1 MRKNFDFLTFSII
14 IGIGSLSLLT
24 LFSLNRQLYTSQLI
38 FWIFGLF
45 IFYFSSHI
53 DLQFLKKIAT
63 PLYVLSIV
71 LLIILFWVGEPIR
84 GSIRWFDLGVFR
96 LQPSEIVKIATIIVL
111 ASFFQNRTAGNIKNV
126 LLSLLIIFPVVF
138 LIFRQPDLGNALSIM
153 AIWLGMTF
161 VAGFSFKHILVLSV
175 AAAILGIIGFEI
187 LSPYQKIRV
196 VSFLNPTAD
205 PLGTGYN
212 IIQSKIAIGSGGI
225 FGRGLGSGSQSQLNF
240 LPEAESD
247 FIFASLAE
255 QLGFFG
261 AGVLIGLFVFLI
273 SRIANSAKGQD
284 RFVKLILTG
293 TCSFLIFQF
302 TVNIGMNLGLL
313 PVTGIT
319 LPLVSYGGS
328 SLISTLFLLGIA
340 FSVKRHPSFT
350 TTM

>member
-1 MRKNFDFLTFSII
+1 M
-14 IGIGSLSLLT
+14 
-24 LFSLNRQLYTSQLI
+24 
-38 FWIFGLF
+38 
-45 IFYFSSHI
+45 
-53 DLQFLKKIAT
+53 
-63 PLYVLSIV
+63 
-71 LLIILFWVGEPIR
+71 
-84 GSIRWFDLGVFR
+84 
-96 LQPSEIVKIATIIVL
+96 
-111 ASFFQNRTAGNIKNV
+111 
-126 LLSLLIIFPVVF
+126 F
-138 LIFRQPDLGNALSIM
+138 LIFIVKFLE
-153 AIWLGMTF
+153 
-161 VAGFSFKHILVLSV
+161 
-175 AAAILGIIGFEI
+175 IIVFDI
-187 LSPYQKIRV
+187 LSPYQKIIV
-196 VSFLNPTAD
+196 VSFLNPPAD

-340 FSVKRHPSFT
+340 FSVKRHQSLT

>member
-14 IGIGSLSLLT
+14 IGVGCLSLLT
-24 LFSLNRQLYTSQLI
+24 LYSLNRQLYGSQLI
-38 FWIFGLF
+38 FWAFGL
-45 IFYFSSHI
+45 IVFYIGSNI
-53 DLQFLKKIAT
+53 DRHFLKRIAV

-71 LLIILFWVGEPIR
+71 LLVILFWVGQPIR
-84 GSIRWFDLGVFR
+84 GSIRWFDLGIFR
-96 LQPSEIVKIATIIVL
+96 LQPSEIVKITTILVL
-111 ASFFQNRTAGNIKNV
+111 ASFFQNRTAGNIKNI
-126 LLSLLIIFPVVF
+126 LLSLLIVSPAVF
-138 LIFRQPDLGNALSIM
+138 LIFREPDLGNAICIV
-153 AIWLGMTF
+153 AIWIAIAF
-161 VAGFSFKHILVLSV
+161 VAGFKIKHIVVLGLG
-175 AAAILGIIGFEI
+175 AAIFILIGYEM

-196 VSFLNPTAD
+196 ESFLNPAGD

-225 FGRGLGSGSQSQLNF
+225 FGRGLGRGSQSQLNF

-247 FIFASLAE
+247 FIFASQTE

-261 AGVLIGLFVFLI
+261 AGIIIGLLVFLI
-273 SRIANSAKGQD
+273 RRIVNFANSQD
-284 RFVKLILTG
+284 RFLKLILTG
-293 TCSFLIFQF
+293 ICSFLVFQF

-340 FSVKRHPSFT
+340 FSAKRHQSLN
-350 TTM
+350 